1 MKDEDQKELET
12 EADDKS
18 DDDLLV
24 PSHDVKESIEI
35 NSENESDVDSANF
48 FSDLL
53 QAMRMDDPDYTVYSR
68 YHIHVNHAI
77 DLGDLLIATILA
89 LIFIHMFLR
98 DFIRR

>member
-1 MKDEDQKELET
+1 MNNENPTEPET
-12 EADDKS
+12 EADETK
-18 DDDLLV
+18 DDSSA
-24 PSHDVKESIEI
+24 P
-35 NSENESDVDSANF
+35 SENDENIESDVSVSEGDEDLGNF

-53 QAMRMDDPDYTVYSR
+53 QAMRMDDPDYTVHSR